1 MHKKQR
7 NFQKIL
13 ANLLFLI
20 IFSLAGCAG
29 SNTGEASPVP
39 TWPAITPASPLATQ
53 PASGNS
59 PHTLSQG
66 LYESCSPSKG
76 EICLNR
82 LEQMAAAGFTVV
94 INYNQLDATAAQ
106 ELAYAQKAHELG
118 MKIIWDM
125 DDPVF
130 RNAGN
135 ILRQYQTLAATC
147 NCSDDAGFIRYY
159 VNLVKNLPATWGY
172 YIGDEV
178 QSSDQP
184 RLKAFSDYVR
194 GLDPSHPRL
203 IVQGAISAQ
212 SAQDNLT
219 PFVSS
224 ADVLGVDF
232 YPVGAD
238 DMSIGDT
245 GAIAHT
251 VQTIADQHNKQAA
264 MVLQAFSWSQ
274 YPASSGVCSP
284 YPSCAPFPTE
294 EQMSQMF
301 NATIQNS
308 TPTLILWYSYYNV
321 IQSNNPRQ
329 NWNNLIQAAGL

>member
-1 MHKKQR
+1 MLKKQG
-7 NFQKIL
+7 NLQKVR

-20 IFSLAGCAG
+20 VFLLTGCAG
-29 SNTGEASPVP
+29 SSAGEASPVP
-39 TWPAITPASPLATQ
+39 TWPAITPVSPIATQ
-53 PASGNS
+53 PGSSNPS
-59 PHTLSQG
+59 QPVSQG
-66 LYESCSPSKG
+66 LYESCSPSQG
-76 EICLNR
+76 AICLTR
-82 LEQMAAAGFTVV
+82 LEQMAAAGFTLV
-94 INYNQLDATAAQ
+94 INYHQLDGSAAQ

-135 ILRQYQTLAATC
+135 LLQQYQMLAATC

-159 VNLVKNLPATWGY
+159 IDLVKNLPATWGY

-178 QSSDQP
+178 QSADQP

-212 SAQDNLT
+212 SARDNLT
-219 PFVSS
+219 PFASS

-238 DMSIGDT
+238 DMSIDAT
-245 GAIAHT
+245 GSVAQA
-251 VQTIADQHNKQAA
+251 VQTVADQYNKQSA